1 MSNGHRQ
8 SEGATWGW
16 AVMITIF
23 VAVLVIFNLDRLVE
37 LTRQRHTVVAV
48 FPTGGAVRPGTRV
61 WLAGRD
67 IGQVRAVE
75 IEPVGDPRQPGLV
88 VRMGV
93 TRAAGDLI
101 RRDSRLGLGPPSPM
115 ADPVVKI
122 TPGSATAAV
131 IEEGDTLW
139 ATRPVTLGDIMDRTT
154 EFLVR
159 LDTMLSEAQTLEPPL
174 RVRERVLRLL
184 EVNYESAARDMEA
197 LADVLETNPLRE
209 LSDPAFRRRLDRIA
223 ASTGGIAE
231 RADELVATYGDDSP
245 DGRAVR
251 ATLRSVGDRMRGL
264 RDSLDR
270 LRADLDH
277 PNSTLSRLQ
286 RDSALSVAA
295 EGVQAQIDSLVAEA
309 VEAGPGFLYEP
320 R

>member
-1 MSNGHRQ
+1 MSNQHRQ

-16 AVMITIF
+16 AVLITIF
-23 VAVLVIFNLDRLVE
+23 VAVVVIFNLDRLVE
-37 LTRQRHTVVAV
+37 LTRQRHLVVGV

-67 IGQVRAVE
+67 IGRVRTVE
-75 IEPVGDPRQPGLV
+75 IEPVGDRREPGLV
-88 VRMGV
+88 VRMRV
-93 TRAAGDLI
+93 IRAAGELI
-101 RRDSRLGLGPPSPM
+101 RRDSRLGLGPPAPM

-122 TPGSATAAV
+122 TPGTAAAPV
-131 IEEGDTLW
+131 IGESDTLW
-139 ATRPVTLGDIMDRTT
+139 ALPPVTLGDVMDRTT

-174 RVRERVLRLL
+174 RVRERVLRRL
-184 EVNYESAARDMEA
+184 EVNYDAAARDLES
-197 LADVLETNPLRE
+197 LADALETSPLRE

-223 ASTGGIAE
+223 ESTGGIAE
-231 RADELVATYGDDSP
+231 RANELMATYGDDSP
-245 DGRAVR
+245 DGRAIR
-251 ATLRSVGDRMRGL
+251 TTLRSVRDRMRGL
-264 RDSLDR
+264 GVSFEQ

-295 EGVQAQIDSLVAEA
+295 RGVQAQIDSLVAEA
-309 VEAGPGFLYEP
+309 VEAGPGFFYEP